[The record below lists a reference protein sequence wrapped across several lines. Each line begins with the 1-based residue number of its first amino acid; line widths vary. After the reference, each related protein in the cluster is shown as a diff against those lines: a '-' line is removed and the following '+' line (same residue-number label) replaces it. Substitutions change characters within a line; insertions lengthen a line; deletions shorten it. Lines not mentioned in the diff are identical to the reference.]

1 MNPTEIVNGVAR
13 KVEANCP
20 PAEGDYTK
28 DGLLYCGKCK
38 TRKQTEITLFGQ
50 TRIVPVMCHCAAEER
65 NRAERQR
72 RENERQRQIEY
83 YRRNGF
89 FRSDMQ
95 NWTFAADAGDD
106 PRTTNAMKNYV
117 ANFPDMK
124 KNGKGLLLYGRCGS
138 GKTFAAACA
147 VNALIEAGYPCLM
160 TNFSRVANTIS
171 GMYEKQT
178 YLDSLNDYALL
189 VLDDLGAERSTEYM
203 NEIVFNIIDGRYRA
217 GLPMI
222 ITSNLTIEELKH
234 PKGIAEQRVFN
245 RILERCFPL
254 EVNGADRRKQ
264 IIRTDYDDMKQLL
277 GL

>member
-1 MNPTEIVNGVAR
+1 MNPTEIVNGIAR

-20 PAEGDYTK
+20 PSEGDYTEN
-28 DGLLYCGKCK
+28 GLLYCGKCK
-38 TRKQTEITLFGQ
+38 TPKQTRIALFEQ
-50 TRIVPVMCHCAAEER
+50 TKIVPVMCHCAAEER

-72 RENERQRQIEY
+72 REYERQRQIEY

-89 FRSDMQ
+89 LRDDMQ
-95 NWTFAADAGDD
+95 KWTFATDWGDD
-106 PRTTNAMKNYV
+106 PRTINAVKNYV
-117 ANFPDMK
+117 ANFPEMK

-147 VNALIEAGYPCLM
+147 VNALIDAGYPCLM
-160 TNFSRVANTIS
+160 TNFSRIANTIS
-171 GMYEKQT
+171 GMYEKQK

-189 VLDDLGAERSTEYM
+189 VLDDLGAERNTEYM

-222 ITSNLTIEELKH
+222 ITSNLTIEELKR

-264 IIRTDYDDMKQLL
+264 IIRTDYDDMRQML